1 MLNVESSILSVVCF
15 IVYSVQP
22 LQVFAQP
29 FNFIINPLNRQS
41 HNIEITASD

>member
-1 MLNVESSILSVVCF
+1 MLNVVSFVACF
-15 IVYSVQP
+15 VQP
-22 LQVFAQP
+22 LPFFAQP

>member
-1 MLNVESSILSVVCF
+1 MLNIERSILNVVSF
-15 IVYSVQP
+15 AVYFVQRLP
-22 LQVFAQP
+22 FFAHL